1 MNGWLKAYTARM
13 LTELHAQQIHND
25 QVLQAIEQTPRHQFL
40 DAALIEQSF
49 QATPLPIGYGQVIS
63 DPYQVALMAQL
74 LIQQQVTSDVLEVG
88 TGSGYQTAVLARL
101 FPKVAS
107 VERIRALQVH
117 ARKRLKQ
124 QNLHHVRFKCGDGL
138 QGWAAKGPYQ
148 GIVLSGSVPQLPE
161 VLVEQLRVGG
171 CLLAVVGQPTT
182 HLVRVIRQA
191 KTYAIDTIEP
201 MKMPILTASMAG
213 LLA

>member
-13 LTELHAQQIHND
+13 LSELTAQKIHND
-25 QVLQAIEQTPRHQFL
+25 QVLQAMKQTPRHEFL

-49 QATPLPIGYGQVIS
+49 QNTPLPIGYGQVIS

-74 LIQQQVTSDVLEVG
+74 LLQQQGSGTVLEVG

-107 VERIRALQVH
+107 MERIRALQIQ
-117 ARKRLKQ
+117 ARQRLKQ
-124 QNLHHVRFKCGDGL
+124 HDLHHVRLKCGDGL

-148 GIVLSGSVPQLPE
+148 GIVLSGAVTQLPE
-161 VLVEQLRVGG
+161 ALLAQLSVGG
-171 CLLAVVGQPTT
+171 CLLAVVGKSRSN
-182 HLVRVIRQA
+182 LVRVVRQS
-191 KTYAIDTIEP
+191 KSYDIQSIQP
-201 MKMPILTASMAG
+201 MKMPSLTATMAG
-213 LLA
+213 MCL